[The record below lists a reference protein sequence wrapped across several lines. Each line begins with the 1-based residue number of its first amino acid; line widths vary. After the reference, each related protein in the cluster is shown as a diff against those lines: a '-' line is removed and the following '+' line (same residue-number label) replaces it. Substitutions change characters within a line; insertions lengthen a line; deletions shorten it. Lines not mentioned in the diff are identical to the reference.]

1 MSKEV
6 KYHYLYKT
14 TNLIN
19 NKFYIGLHSTY
30 NLDDGYLGSGLM
42 LRRSVI
48 KYGVENFKI
57 EFIKFF
63 ENREELINAEKEIV
77 DDILINE
84 NLCMNLKPGGSGG
97 FCNTQHRLKCSM
109 AGNKKKNELRA
120 NDVDWKIRESKQK
133 SETMLLLIDNGLER
147 PPPSFSGLKHKEE
160 TKSKIGIANSIKQK
174 GDRNS
179 QFGTC
184 WITKD
189 GINKKIKKDELEIF
203 IKFGWNKGRK
213 C

>member
-1 MSKEV
+1 
-6 KYHYLYKT
+6 
-14 TNLIN
+14 
-19 NKFYIGLHSTY
+19 
-30 NLDDGYLGSGLM
+30 
-42 LRRSVI
+42 
-48 KYGVENFKI
+48 
-57 EFIKFF
+57 
-63 ENREELINAEKEIV
+63 
-77 DDILINE
+77 
-84 NLCMNLKPGGSGG
+84 
-97 FCNTQHRLKCSM
+97 
-109 AGNKKKNELRA
+109 
-120 NDVDWKIRESKQK
+120 
-133 SETMLLLIDNGLER
+133 MLLLIDNGLER